1 MKGANDLTQD
11 LLKKYEQ
18 LQDGTLDIKQAKQ
31 IANIAGKIIGS
42 AKSQLLYN
50 IYMERK
56 EPIPFFE
63 EAKKLSEGKKP

>member
-11 LLKKYEQ
+11 LLTKYEQ
-18 LQDGTLDIKQAKQ
+18 LQNGTLDIKQAKQ

-63 EAKKLSEGKKP
+63 EAEKLQALKS

>member
-11 LLKKYEQ
+11 LLTKYEQ
-18 LQDGTLDIKQAKQ
+18 LQNGTLDIKQAKQ

-63 EAKKLSEGKKP
+63 EVERIKALKS